1 MDRMGYT
8 FVQHHTFLLH
18 NIECICNEGVQSK
31 CARRTS
37 GGMMALSNLNSMQ
50 VPCDFLKI
58 STLHN
63 DTLGIIMRT
72 GGKSNSSSRCLF
84 TTSLITTAI
93 IFTSV
98 YWKTN
103 RCGTVPQFAHIET
116 VAATVCWHHLLLAHT
131 KCFTINPARFTWII
145 YQHKA
150 IPPRPTTTTA
160 PAAKVATAS
169 EDLAVRDWSVCFNRR
184 LVLVSVRVEPR
195 LDRPTDG
202 RAGGAREQQ
211 EAQLF
216 LEQA

>member
-1 MDRMGYT
+1 MCVTPFATPRIVLLARRHNPGRRNNGIQTYSYTYVMDRMGYT

-72 GGKSNSSSRCLF
+72 GGKSNSFSRCLF

-98 YWKTN
+98 Y
-103 RCGTVPQFAHIET
+103 
-116 VAATVCWHHLLLAHT
+116 
-131 KCFTINPARFTWII
+131 
-145 YQHKA
+145 
-150 IPPRPTTTTA
+150 
-160 PAAKVATAS
+160 
-169 EDLAVRDWSVCFNRR
+169 
-184 LVLVSVRVEPR
+184 
-195 LDRPTDG
+195 
-202 RAGGAREQQ
+202 
-211 EAQLF
+211 
-216 LEQA
+216 